1 MISLSSQLL
10 ELYLKLGAGVSLGWF
25 LGKKLPSVA
34 PVKIGK
40 FLFLIGVPIGI
51 VAFLRRADLSGAIW
65 LAPVI
70 AWSAIF
76 SGAFLSWL
84 WLKLRV
90 GEEEKSSWSKPSQ
103 GSFILASMV
112 GNTGYLGFP
121 IILTLFG
128 EKYFG
133 WALFYDLLGT
143 TIGIYGLGALM
154 GAYFG
159 KGAQD
164 SQQLILTLLKTP
176 ALWALCF
183 GLWFRS
189 IPLPQP
195 LEISLQTFAWTVIS
209 LSLVLIGMR
218 LSQIDSWLSLQTA
231 SITLGIKMLLIPLIL
246 GLIIFQFGV
255 HGVPHL
261 VLVLQMSMP
270 PAFGTLVL
278 AENFDLDRQL
288 AVTALVVGCGSL
300 LLMLPVWLLLFGSMD
315 GAFTISW
322 GF

>member
-10 ELYLKLGAGVSLGWF
+10 ELYLKLGAGVCLGWF
-25 LGKKLPSVA
+25 LGKKLPLVA
-34 PVKIGK
+34 PVNMGK

-90 GEEEKSSWSKPSQ
+90 PEGEESPWSKASQ
-103 GSFILASMV
+103 GSFLLASMV

-159 KGAQD
+159 KGAKN

-176 ALWALCF
+176 TLWALCF
-183 GLWFRS
+183 GLWFRR

-195 LEISLQTFAWTVIS
+195 LEISLQTLAWTVIS

-218 LSQIDSWLSLQTA
+218 LSQLDSWLSVQTA
-231 SITLGIKMLLIPLIL
+231 SITLGIKMLLIPLVL
-246 GLIIFQFGV
+246 GIIIALLGV
-255 HGVPHL
+255 RGVPHL
-261 VLVLQMSMP
+261 VMVLQMSMP

-288 AVTALVVGCGSL
+288 AVTALVVGSGSL

-315 GAFTISW
+315 GVLSIDW